1 MNKTNVSISSPWH
14 LCHNVALEIVAP
26 STSFMLLPESVAELH
41 GKSCLAYPHRSND
54 THDSQVHVHLPL
66 VCEPPR
72 NLLCRAI
79 NADKREEGI
88 RLGQF
93 MKFASILDSGGDV
106 KEAIIDGYV
115 EVNGEV
121 DRRRGRQL
129 QVGDVVTFE
138 GRSFR
143 VQA

>member
-1 MNKTNVSISSPWH
+1 MTSS
-14 LCHNVALEIVAP
+14 AP
-26 STSFMLLPESVAELH
+26 QDVPVGS
-41 GKSCLAYPHRSND
+41 
-54 THDSQVHVHLPL
+54 
-66 VCEPPR
+66 
-72 NLLCRAI
+72 
-79 NADKREEGI
+79 EGI

-93 MKFASILDSGGDV
+93 MKFANILDSGGDV